1 MRIITIIVFAI
12 FSSIFLFSCSTIKEG
27 FESQRKNSTE
37 EFLVEKKK
45 PLVMPPDYENL
56 PEPKINEN
64 KKSDEE
70 IKELIVGTDKKLSKN
85 KTQNS
90 TGKNFEETIIKKIEQ
105 N

>member
-1 MRIITIIVFAI
+1 MRKITIIVFAI
-12 FSSIFLFSCSTIKEG
+12 LSSILLFSCSTIKEG
-27 FESQRKNSTE
+27 FESKRKNSTE

-56 PEPKINEN
+56 PEPKISEN
-64 KKSDEE
+64 KKSDKE
-70 IKELIVGTDKKLSKN
+70 IKELIVGTDNNVSKN

-90 TGKNFEETIIKKIEQ
+90 IGKNFEETIIKKIEQ